1 MVYGFE
7 KRYTMGIQKK
17 ATPNRLLN
25 HLLKDLPEGVVVP
38 SAWLLERGISPQL
51 VRKYVASGWLTALAH
66 GAYAR
71 LAAAVDWQGVVLALQ
86 RLAQQPIHVG
96 GLSALNLHGL
106 AHYLPLGG
114 ESRVHL
120 WNHGR
125 ALIRLPAWV
134 SSISLSQ
141 QFVFHRQQ
149 LFEPAVAGEGLAHVS
164 TRVRDWTLA
173 ASSPERAILE
183 VLSLVDGTP
192 ASFTHAVELFEG
204 LSALRPALV
213 QPLLEGCTSIK
224 VKRLFLF
231 LVTRQDEPWSRKVK
245 INRVTLGQG
254 KRQVTRGGRLDVRFS
269 ITVPEQFSVTRR

>member
-1 MVYGFE
+1 MS
-7 KRYTMGIQKK
+7 IQKR
-17 ATPNRLLN
+17 AVPNRLLN
-25 HLLKDLPEGVVVP
+25 HLLRDLPEGVVVP
-38 SAWLLERGISPQL
+38 SAWLSERGISPQL
-51 VRKYVASGWLTALAH
+51 VRKYVAGGWLTALTH
-66 GAYAR
+66 GAYTR
-71 LAAAVDWQGVVLALQ
+71 HAASPVDWQGVVLALQ

-114 ESRVHL
+114 ESRIHL

-125 ALIRLPAWV
+125 ALTRLPAWV
-134 SSISLSQ
+134 SAISLSE

-149 LFEPAVAGEGLAHVS
+149 LFVPAIAGEGLAHLP
-164 TRVRDWTLA
+164 TRVRDWTVT

-183 VLSLVDGTP
+183 VLSLVGDTP
-192 ASFTHAVELFEG
+192 PSFTHAAELFEG

-213 QPLLEGCTSIK
+213 QQLLEGCTSIK

-231 LVTRQDEPWSRKVK
+231 LMTRQDTPWSRKVK

-269 ITVPEQFSVTRR
+269 ITVPEPFSATRR